1 MEMSMMK
8 KIFYFVALAF
18 SALMTASCSFLSEKN
33 YMEIEKD
40 AYLNNPDEAETVL
53 LSLYRNLGR
62 EATYS
67 YHMSILFN
75 LGTDISQVE
84 GSSTDQFRII
94 PTNAFP
100 TTQAEIQ
107 QSWAQLYNNI
117 YEANDFLERM
127 SVQIDKFATVADRD
141 KGVVMMAE
149 AHAVRALCY
158 FELVRRWG
166 NVPIV
171 KASKEAYLKPT
182 EFVQAA
188 PEDVYKFIEKDLEYA
203 IRILPYATEDPYR
216 SDNRYRMSKGAALG
230 LLTKVYATWAG
241 YPVCDASKWEKAAQ
255 TAYTL
260 VSSGKHDLLSNY
272 AQLWKNTCSGIWD
285 PTESL
290 IEVSMYAPTTTGA
303 AADACGRIGK
313 WNGVK
318 TYAIEGKRGT
328 CAGNVK
334 VVHTFVLKW
343 RAAGADLRR
352 DLSIANYQYNP
363 DAVLWART
371 EADDADPL
379 KRQKE
384 KQNYT
389 PAKWDLEKYCDD
401 GNKLINNDKSNA
413 NWYFL
418 RYSDVLLLYAEALNE
433 QLGGPNDA
441 AYSAVNAVRARAG
454 AADLPSGL
462 DQEGFRQAV
471 RDERAYE
478 LCFEGH
484 RKMDLVRWG
493 IYYDTIQQTCGELG
507 AWWEQSGQPNY
518 TVQKYTV
525 KGKHELLPI
534 PQREVDFCKF
544 KQNPLW

>member
-1 MEMSMMK
+1 MK
-8 KIFYFVALAF
+8 KIVFAIAYTAC
-18 SALMTASCSFLSEKN
+18 ALMTASCSFLTEKN
-33 YMEIEKD
+33 YMEIEKST
-40 AYLNNPDEAETVL
+40 YLNTPAEAETVL
-53 LSLYRNLGR
+53 QSLYRNLGK
-62 EATYS
+62 EAGFS

-75 LGTDISQVE
+75 LGTDIAQVE

-94 PTNAFP
+94 PTNAYP
-100 TTQAEIQ
+100 TTQAEVQ
-107 QSWAQLYNNI
+107 SSWALLYNNI

-127 SVQIDKFATVADRD
+127 STRIDEFGSDSDRN
-141 KGVVMMAE
+141 KGVVYMAE

-166 NVPIV
+166 NVPV
-171 KASKEAYLKPT
+171 VQSTAESYGKPV

-188 PEDVYKFIEKDLEYA
+188 PEDVYKLIEEDLLYA
-203 IRILPYATEDPYR
+203 VKILPYAKEDTYR
-216 SDNRYRMSKGAALG
+216 TDNRYRFSKGAALG

-241 YPVCDASKWEKAAQ
+241 YPVNDSSKWEKAAQ
-255 TAYTL
+255 TASQL
-260 VSSGKHDLLSNY
+260 VSSGKHDLLTDY
-272 AQLWKNTCSGIWD
+272 TQLWKNTCSGLWD

-290 IEVSMYAPTTTGA
+290 IEFSMYSPTSTNS
-303 AADACGRIGK
+303 DASGRIGK

-318 TYAIEGKRGT
+318 TAAIEGQRGT

-343 RAAGADLRR
+343 RKQGTDLRR
-352 DLSIANYQYNP
+352 DISIANYQYQA
-363 DAVLWART
+363 DGTVALYART
-371 EADDADPL
+371 DADDLNPE

-389 PAKWDLEKYCDD
+389 PAKWDLEKYCD
-401 GNKLINNDKSNA
+401 GSNKLINNDKSNA
-413 NWYFL
+413 NWYYL

-441 AYSAVNAVRARAG
+441 AYAAVNKVRNRAG
-454 AADLPSGL
+454 VPTLASGM
-462 DQEGFRQAV
+462 DQESFRQAI

-484 RKMDLVRWG
+484 RKMDLIRWG
-493 IYYDTIQQTCGELG
+493 IYFDTVTKTRADLNE
-507 AWWEQSGQPNY
+507 WWEQAGVANY
-518 TVQKYTV
+518 TVEKYTV
-525 KGKHELLPI
+525 KGKHELMPI
-534 PQREVDFCKF
+534 PQREVDLCKF